1 MYDTLIKLMVKD
13 FIVFG
18 MRFKKNGDN
27 MIRISGGAVFDSWY
41 ITDHNKDIKEIVIE
55 RMLENHYLYKDIL
68 KTL

>member
-27 MIRISGGAVFDSWY
+27 IIRISGGKVFDSWY
-41 ITDHNKDIKEIVIE
+41 ITDHNKDIKETVIE

>member
-27 MIRISGGAVFDSWY
+27 IIRISGGVVFDSWY

>member
-1 MYDTLIKLMVKD
+1 MVKD

-18 MRFKKNGDN
+18 MRFKKNGN
-27 MIRISGGAVFDSWY
+27 NIIRISGGTVFDSWY